1 MRKHRRLHK
10 LAYLGGVKMK
20 NIVRWFLCIAAMTAL
35 LAALAVGAGAE
46 SGVIYRSE
54 NKWVSNTESTVL
66 YHDASGAK
74 TTDPSQYVETGITWT
89 FDGGVLTLDGS
100 TSYKDW
106 TACTIGE
113 LSRSVTELV
122 IGEGITSIP
131 ASCFSVQF
139 PNLKK
144 VTVTKNLTALNS
156 NCFKNCNSLT
166 SFLVEG
172 TGFDKVGTLDLRWI
186 KTYSWAFATGTFKPT
201 NISSD
206 GGDSLCAFLSD
217 EVAASEVGGFGVT
230 YGKIPSYVYTNEGAS
245 TTWSDGL
252 AGRKAYVVTCRTY
265 PKNTVSHLGYQVRT
279 KRYNGLRGKFT
290 ISGTAYDDYALVEYG
305 TIAIPDP
312 EKLDT
317 ALDYKLKPGDE
328 GYTVT
333 ANKARKIA
341 VWQEGGSEQNGNTFF
356 VSVVRFAEDSANL
369 KTNIFMTGYEIWRD
383 KTTGVEFVLY
393 TAETE
398 GHCKSVSIYD
408 VMIGSYKAGLINLS
422 LEEDNAFWS
431 VLNGCRE
438 KLVSTGRP
446 GNSTTPYFTEDGN
459 DLVRYKD
466 TRLSLFKLGDGT
478 YTLIVRGNG
487 ASSATFYGS
496 YDSSKVNFLSNK
508 YTGVDIDTVIVDSN
522 IVQIYENALARF
534 TSVKTIIYSEN
545 TYKWKFRLS
554 GSSGLQAIV
563 KFDLTKAAANPNYV
577 SEAIEACRVDL
588 SGFSDFDL
596 NDWAWPY
603 NYKVKEVILPVPTK
617 VITIGTGG
625 LCGAFDKTS
634 AMIYVAGGT
643 GKENVAD
650 LRSDSTSGCYTSK
663 LALSSDAGY
672 EDKYTLQ
679 DFLIN
684 SKINTVYF
692 NDVTYARYNSTNYW
706 SVEAAPIEAKGD
718 NFVNLITGETTSVN
732 IGKYTSAKAF
742 SGNLTVNFPAKNF
755 EDIADDDMLMFTLV
769 VKGAEKCESMTVSL
783 DAPSFTSSYS
793 LDYAIPA
800 HWSNLKIPLRGSD
813 LNKLSLETNGSV
825 LIADAYFENLGTKT
839 LAEVA
844 GQGGMWLLE
853 DFDSISLGTTGAGI
867 GKALGLTRS
876 GNYLYTVGSA
886 NNGQLVVTDVSDPSS
901 PVVRGYVNGLGPNA
915 RNVALCPGGEDVM
928 VVCRELGAYIINVKD
943 PSKPYIR
950 AHYDTIEQATG
961 LCISGNYALVS
972 CRTYGVEVIDLSDL
986 DNPKHLGTVP
996 TGEVQNV
1003 AVYND
1008 VLYTGLWGDQ
1018 SVKMYDITNISEP
1031 VLLGSVKLHGKGDGV
1046 SVCEVNGRT
1055 YVYAAIGHQQAQR
1068 QTTRETLGLG
1078 QGNGFDIFDV
1088 TDPQNPVWCSTSY
1101 IDGRFYCLGNDF
1113 WRTHVSYDGGKVY
1126 VYVTNTYNGVY
1137 IYDAT
1142 DPTAPVRLA
1151 HIYVEIPF
1159 GNSYYREITRSDT
1172 VLPYNQKV
1180 SARGVIG
1187 DVLCDGNALYIACTG
1202 TDVYILDEGDI
1213 PGLLHDAREGIG
1225 CTLPTLTETD
1235 YTFAETGF
1243 TDLTQYL
1250 GEEQILSVC
1259 ELGGYI
1265 FAAGGD
1271 SGVMVFDKTTLEV
1284 IDAFKNTE
1292 NTIVYDVASYG
1303 NTLYV
1308 AEGNEGLGVY
1318 NVDIGTSGVAFSELW
1333 RMTKRANGGTA
1344 IVRAVELSPKA
1355 RFAMV
1360 VSAQSEVSVVKTE
1373 TKAVVYSGTTTSLLY
1388 HHNLS
1393 DGLIAGRY
1401 LGYTGS
1407 SSQTVWIDFGTED
1420 DYENPIIMTDTNNL
1434 FDKHGIYTTTGYT
1447 DLNGLALGVTSK
1459 GYVLY
1464 DVANPGV
1471 SKFSDLTAYSCL
1483 SGKPTTGGGY
1493 LITTERI
1500 KGTIGIY
1507 DVTTPTSPVA
1517 YREVTVKGNPDFAY
1531 ITGDAENGYYAYVP
1545 LGHGGLIRFA
1555 LPVIA

>member
-1 MRKHRRLHK
+1 
-10 LAYLGGVKMK
+10 MK

-66 YHDASGAK
+66 YHDASGAE
-74 TTDPSQYVETGITWT
+74 TTDSSQYVETGITWT

-100 TSYKDW
+100 TSYSDW

-113 LSRSVTELV
+113 LSSNVTEIV

-131 ASCFSVQF
+131 KYCFSVQF
-139 PNLKK
+139 PNLKT
-144 VTVTKNLTALNS
+144 VTVTKNLTVLNS
-156 NCFKNCNSLT
+156 NCFKNCGALT
-166 SFLVEG
+166 SFLVDG

-186 KTYSWAFATGTFKPT
+186 KSQSWAFATGTFKPT
-201 NISSD
+201 NILSD
-206 GGDSLCAFLSD
+206 GGDSLCVFLSD
-217 EVAASEVGGFGVT
+217 EVAESVIGGFGVT
-230 YGKIPSYVYTNEGAS
+230 YGSIPAYVYANEGAS

-265 PKNTVSHLGYQVRT
+265 PENTVSHLGYQVRT
-279 KRYNGLRGKFT
+279 KSYNGLRGKFT
-290 ISGTAYDDYALVEYG
+290 ISGTSPDDYALVEYG

-312 EKLDT
+312 AKLDS
-317 ALDYKLKPGDE
+317 ALDYRLKPGE
-328 GYTVT
+328 AGYTVT
-333 ANKARKIA
+333 ANKARKVA

-408 VMIGSYKAGLINLS
+408 AMIGSYKAGLINLS

-438 KLVSTGRP
+438 KLVSAGCSS
-446 GNSTTPYFTEDGN
+446 GSTTPYYTEDGN
-459 DLVRYKD
+459 DLVRGQ
-466 TRLSLFKLGDGT
+466 TRLSLFKTEDGT
-478 YTLIVRGNG
+478 YTLIAHGNG
-487 ASSATFYGS
+487 VSSATFYGS
-496 YDSSKVNFLSNK
+496 VDADKVNFLANK
-508 YTGVDIDTVIVDSN
+508 YTGVDIDTVIIDSD
-522 IVQIYENALARF
+522 VESIYINALTYLPSLKA
-534 TSVKTIIYSEN
+534 VIYSEN
-545 TYKWKFRLS
+545 TYKWTFKAS
-554 GSSGLQAIV
+554 GNTLLQAIV
-563 KFDLTKAAANPNYV
+563 KFDRTKAAANPNYV

-596 NDWAWPY
+596 STWAWTY

-617 VITIGTGG
+617 VVTIDAGS

-650 LRSDSTSGCYTSK
+650 LRSDSTAGYYTSK
-663 LALSSDAGY
+663 LALSGTAGY
-672 EDKYTLQ
+672 EDKYTLSN
-679 DFLIN
+679 FLIN
-684 SKINTVYF
+684 SNINTVLF
-692 NDVTYARYNSTNYW
+692 NDVTYSRYNSTNYW
-706 SVEAAPIEAKGD
+706 TAEAAPIEAQGE
-718 NFVNLITGETTSVN
+718 NFMNLITGETTSVS
-732 IGKYTSAKAF
+732 IGDYTSAKAF
-742 SGNLTVNFPAKNF
+742 SGDLTVNFPSENF

-800 HWSNLKIPLRGSD
+800 HWSNLKIPLLGSD
-813 LNKLSLETNGSV
+813 LNKLSLETDGSV

-853 DFDSISLGTTGAGI
+853 DFDSISLGTEGAGI

-886 NNGQLVVTDVSDPSS
+886 NNGQLVVTDVSNPSS
-901 PVVRGYVNGLGPNA
+901 PVVLGSVNGLGPNA

-943 PSKPYIR
+943 PSNPYIR
-950 AHYDTIEQATG
+950 AHYDTVEQATG

-986 DNPKHLGTVP
+986 DNPTHLGTVP

-1003 AVYND
+1003 AVYNN
-1008 VLYTGLWGDQ
+1008 VLYTGLWGDR

-1031 VLLGSVKLHGKGDGV
+1031 VLLGALGLHGKGDGV

-1055 YVYAAIGHQQAQR
+1055 YVYAAIGHQQGSG
-1068 QTTRETLGLG
+1068 QTTREKLGLG

-1101 IDGRFYCLGNDF
+1101 IDGRFYYLGNDF
-1113 WRTHVSYDGGKVY
+1113 WRTHVSYDGENVY

-1151 HIYVEIPF
+1151 HIKVEIPPT
-1159 GNSYYREITRSDT
+1159 SSIYRELTRTDG
-1172 VLPYNQKV
+1172 VLPFDQTV
-1180 SARGVIG
+1180 SGRGVIG

-1213 PGLLHDAREGIG
+1213 PGLIHDAREGDK

-1235 YTFAETGF
+1235 YTFTETDF

-1284 IDAFKNTE
+1284 IDTFKNTA

-1318 NVDIGTSGVAFSELW
+1318 NVDIGTSGVTFGELW
-1333 RMTKRANGGTA
+1333 RMTKRANSGTA

-1360 VSAQSEVSVVKTE
+1360 VSAQSEVSVVNTE

-1401 LGYTGS
+1401 LGYCGNGA
-1407 SSQTVWIDFGTED
+1407 QTVWIDFGTED
-1420 DYENPIIMTDTNNL
+1420 DYETPIVMTDTNTL
-1434 FDKHGIYTTTGYT
+1434 FTTHGVSSLGGYT
-1447 DLNGLALGVTSK
+1447 DLNGLALGVTTK

-1464 DVANPGV
+1464 DVADPGV
-1471 SKFSDLTAYSCL
+1471 SKFSELAVYTSVY
-1483 SGKPTTGGGY
+1483 GKPTTGGGY
-1493 LITTERI
+1493 LISTNRMAR
-1500 KGTIGIY
+1500 KIGIY
-1507 DVTTPTSPVA
+1507 DVTTPTSPVV
-1517 YREVTVKGNPDFAY
+1517 YKEITVNGNPDFAY
-1531 ITGDAENGYYAYVP
+1531 ITGDAENGYYAYIP